1 MEACIYWGDPPG
13 FAPCSLLWSRTV
25 THEMFF
31 NLRICKSFYFWIAS
45 MNRHIVGFVQDSK
58 DKRTETIVP
67 SFCDIASPNPS
78 VVAMFRSR

>member
-1 MEACIYWGDPPG
+1 
-13 FAPCSLLWSRTV
+13 
-25 THEMFF
+25 
-31 NLRICKSFYFWIAS
+31 